1 MRKMVQYGYE
11 RVGTLT
17 VETEEPFGTPFHNER
32 FRYGTSSHG
41 DAQVKF
47 CMCLFGSECCFNL
60 TTNKPDGGSKN
71 PQSISWSPL
80 ESADDGCQFYRI
92 SFKPCAGKH
101 APTTAIQKNCRV
113 QQVFK
118 LISSHPVLLLYP
130 RVYVFKLYPTKL
142 RGTRDANKHSDVVS
156 YICLAATANAVPK
169 SSRRS
174 KSNLGQ
180 RFSLLV
186 SHV

>member
-1 MRKMVQYGYE
+1 MAAEPTVRRMVQYGYE

-47 CMCLFGSECCFNL
+47 CMCLFGSECFNL

-101 APTTAIQKNCRV
+101 APTTAIQKIA
-113 QQVFK
+113 VFK
-118 LISSHPVLLLYP
+118 LISSHLPVTVLQSPGPLSLFCHSEP
-130 RVYVFKLYPTKL
+130 LPTL
-142 RGTRDANKHSDVVS
+142 RCCIN
-156 YICLAATANAVPK
+156 TAMLFLIFV
-169 SSRRS
+169 
-174 KSNLGQ
+174 
-180 RFSLLV
+180 
-186 SHV
+186 

>member
-1 MRKMVQYGYE
+1 MVQYGYE

-47 CMCLFGSECCFNL
+47 CMCLFGSECFNL

-113 QQVFK
+113 QVNFF
-118 LISSHPVLLLYP
+118 SSARHGSPIAWTIIIILSFRTFTNTSLLH
-130 RVYVFKLYPTKL
+130 
-142 RGTRDANKHSDVVS
+142 KHSDVVS
-156 YICLAATANAVPK
+156 YICLATTANAVPK
-169 SSRRS
+169 SSWRS
-174 KSNLGQ
+174 
-180 RFSLLV
+180 
-186 SHV
+186 